1 VLTPIHQCPAS
12 DLVRTYAMKTAEGRL
27 ACRLCEHVTHKT
39 YNMRSHLE
47 GKHQLGGYQCD
58 ICYDSV
64 SSTKQALYKHKLSCP
79 KLAVEQ
85 QQSQYQ

>member
-1 VLTPIHQCPAS
+1 MLTPIHQCPAS

-79 KLAVEQ
+79 KLPQQ